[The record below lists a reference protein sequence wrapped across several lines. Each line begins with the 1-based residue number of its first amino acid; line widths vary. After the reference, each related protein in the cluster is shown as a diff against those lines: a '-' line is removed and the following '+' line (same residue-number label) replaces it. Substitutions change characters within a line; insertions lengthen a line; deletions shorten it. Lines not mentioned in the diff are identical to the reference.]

1 VNNLIY
7 GNQDPGKIGPAV
19 EEKVRKDLGATVPID
34 YRVEDAGLGATNL
47 ASVLVDIGSVLGGGK
62 TNLLF
67 ILVLPLPCAREA
79 TLRARVER
87 QGIGAYVGSLL
98 YSTTLSKPVA
108 SEISI
113 EGHKSFGTPK
123 FLGDATA
130 AAKLN
135 GARDLAKRV
144 DKFAR
149 TEAEMGSIK
158 VKSPRIFAIAP
169 HEGGSLLVINTLP
182 RMTSMGMGAE
192 VDAREFVEIA
202 AAIEA
207 SL

>member
-7 GNQDPGKIGPAV
+7 GNQDPGKIGAAV
-19 EEKVRKDLGATVPID
+19 EEKVRKDLGADSPIV
-34 YRVEDAGLGATNL
+34 YRVEDAGLAATNL
-47 ASVLVDIGSVLGGGK
+47 ASVLVDIGNVLGGGK
-62 TNLLF
+62 TSLLF
-67 ILVLPLPCAREA
+67 TLIFPLSSASEA

-98 YSTTLSKPVA
+98 YTATLKKPVG
-108 SEISI
+108 SEVSI

-123 FLGDATA
+123 FLGDASA

-135 GARDLAKRV
+135 GANLAKRV

-149 TEAEMGSIK
+149 TEAEMGAIK
-158 VKSPRIFAIAP
+158 VKAPRIFTMAP
-169 HEGGSLLVINTLP
+169 QDGGSLLVINTLP
-182 RMTSMGMGAE
+182 RMTSMGMSAE
-192 VDAREFVEIA
+192 VDAKEFIELA

-207 SL
+207 AL

>member
-1 VNNLIY
+1 MNNLIY

-19 EEKVRKDLGATVPID
+19 EEKLRKDLGATAPID

-47 ASVLVDIGSVLGGGK
+47 GTVLTDIGNVLGGGR
-62 TNLLF
+62 TSLLF
-67 ILVLPLPCAREA
+67 TLVLPLPGAREA

-87 QGIGAYVGSLL
+87 QGVGAYVGSLL

-108 SEISI
+108 SEVSI

-135 GARDLAKRV
+135 GAKDLAKRV

-158 VKSPRIFAIAP
+158 VKAP
-169 HEGGSLLVINTLP
+169 GSSRSRRTKAG
-182 RMTSMGMGAE
+182 RS
-192 VDAREFVEIA
+192 
-202 AAIEA
+202 
-207 SL
+207 S

>member
-1 VNNLIY
+1 MNNLVF

-47 ASVLVDIGSVLGGGK
+47 ASVLVDIGNVLGGGK
-62 TNLLF
+62 TSLLF
-67 ILVLPLPCAREA
+67 TLVFPLPGTREA

-87 QGIGAYVGSLL
+87 QGVGAYVGSLL
-98 YSTTLSKPVA
+98 YSTTLTKPVA
-108 SEISI
+108 SEVSL

-123 FLGDATA
+123 FLGDVA
-130 AAKLN
+130 AAARLN
-135 GARDLAKRV
+135 AAKDLAKRV

-158 VKSPRIFAIAP
+158 VKAPGSSPSRRTRA
-169 HEGGSLLVINTLP
+169 
-182 RMTSMGMGAE
+182 
-192 VDAREFVEIA
+192 ARSSRSTPCRA
-202 AAIEA
+202 
-207 SL
+207 

>member
-1 VNNLIY
+1 MNNLIF

-19 EEKVRKDLGATVPID
+19 EEKLRKDLGATVPID

-67 ILVLPLPCAREA
+67 TLVLPLPCAREA

-158 VKSPRIFAIAP
+158 VPRIFAIAP